1 MKQNIKIAKELVK
14 IAEDLFNLE
23 SSQETEHDKIKKI
36 MEQCVIY
43 NNDTVQVYLSLSD
56 DLITKLNE
64 SDLSKDNI
72 DGIIIK
78 LILCKDGEYEA
89 DSLIKSLN
97 KINKH
102 AKYIQN
108 KIKSQFNKNVEIKLN
123 YN

>member
-72 DGIIIK
+72 DGIII
-78 LILCKDGEYEA
+78 
-89 DSLIKSLN
+89 N
-97 KINKH
+97 
-102 AKYIQN
+102 
-108 KIKSQFNKNVEIKLN
+108 FM
-123 YN
+123 